1 VVERAIGEIGS
12 DSIIGVVLNS
22 VQEQRIREA
31 GYHREYTE
39 ARATR

>member
-1 VVERAIGEIGS
+1 
-12 DSIIGVVLNS
+12 LNS